1 MEPAMAK
8 LVLLQGGEATTY
20 PLKNLPLQIGR
31 HPDCGIQLDS
41 NMVSRYHAEVR
52 DEDGAFKIEDLGSGN
67 GTFVNGKKTEGEY
80 SLKDGDRIKLGPL
93 LLRFEAG
100 AKAFSSS
107 GKSTEP
113 MAVNDG
119 SSFTVDMTADDGST
133 IMGSADAKGF
143 GLLDVRPEVKLKGC
157 LLYTSPS
164 PRDKRQSRM
173 PSSA

>member
-1 MEPAMAK
+1 MAK

-52 DEDGAFKIEDLGSGN
+52 EEDGAFKIEDLGSGN

-100 AKAFSSS
+100 ATAFSSS

-133 IMGSADAKGF
+133 IMGLS
-143 GLLDVRPEVKLKGC
+143 LIHI
-157 LLYTSPS
+157 
-164 PRDKRQSRM
+164 
-173 PSSA
+173 